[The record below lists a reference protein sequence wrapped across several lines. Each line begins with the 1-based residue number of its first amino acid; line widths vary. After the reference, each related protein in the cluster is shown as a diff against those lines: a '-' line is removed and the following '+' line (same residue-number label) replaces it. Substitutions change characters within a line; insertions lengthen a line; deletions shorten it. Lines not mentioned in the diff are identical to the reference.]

1 MKEDAD
7 LEPGRVDLHTHS
19 CCSDGTLRPA
29 ELVRLAAS
37 YEQELDRHLKMV
49 VTLIEPALLFL
60 MAALVG
66 TIVIGM
72 LLPIFSLQ
80 ELIR

>member
-1 MKEDAD
+1 M
-7 LEPGRVDLHTHS
+7 
-19 CCSDGTLRPA
+19 
-29 ELVRLAAS
+29 LVAMA
-37 YEQELDRHLKMV
+37 
-49 VTLIEPALLFL
+49 EPALLFV

-72 LLPIFSLQ
+72 ILPIFNMQ

>member
-1 MKEDAD
+1 
-7 LEPGRVDLHTHS
+7 
-19 CCSDGTLRPA
+19 
-29 ELVRLAAS
+29 
-37 YEQELDRHLKMV
+37 
-49 VTLIEPALLFL
+49 

-72 LLPIFSLQ
+72 ILPIFNMQ

>member
-1 MKEDAD
+1 M
-7 LEPGRVDLHTHS
+7 T
-19 CCSDGTLRPA
+19 
-29 ELVRLAAS
+29 
-37 YEQELDRHLKMV
+37 

-72 LLPIFSLQ
+72 LLPIFNLQ
-80 ELIR
+80 QLIR